1 MYFWSL
7 TWRILSIILIVIE
20 FNCRATWTF
29 FGIALL
35 WDWNENWLFPVL
47 WPLLSLQ
54 ICWHIE
60 CSNLTASSF
69 RIWSSSAGIPSP
81 PLALFVA
88 MLPQAHLTSCSR
100 MSGSRWVTTPLW
112 LSGSLRAF
120 LYSSSVYSCHL
131 FLISSASVMS
141 LPFLSFIVPIFAWN
155 VPLVSLVFPILLF
168 SLIFCTVHLGRHSC
182 LSLLFSGTLHSVG
195 FIFPFLL
202 CLLLLFISQ
211 PFVRSPQTTTWPSC
225 ISFSWEWIWSP
236 PPVQCYEHSSIV
248 LQALFVSDLVP
259 WISLSLPVY

>member
-88 MLPQAHLTSCSR
+88 MLPQAHLTPCSR

-112 LSGSLRAF
+112 LSGSLRTF

-131 FLISSASVMS
+131 LLISSASVMS
-141 LPFLSFIVPIFAWN
+141 LLFLSFIMPIFAWN
-155 VPLVSLVFPILLF
+155 VPLISLVFPILLF
-168 SLIFCTVHLGRHSC
+168 SLISLHCSLRKSF
-182 LSLLFSGTLHSVG
+182 LSLLAILWNSA
-195 FIFPFLL
+195 
-202 CLLLLFISQ
+202 
-211 PFVRSPQTTTWPSC
+211 
-225 ISFSWEWIWSP
+225 FSW
-236 PPVQCYEHSSIV
+236 VY
-248 LQALFVSDLVP
+248 L
-259 WISLSLPVY
+259 SLSALSFASLHFSAICKTSSDNHLAF